1 MQKRFIVLTMLVP
14 IAAVCAS
21 SGASG
26 QVLVPPAVAHFPAFQ
41 DSTVEMSLRNAG
53 EVLANVQR
61 LLDDTTVL
69 GAANRASQRAAT
81 LSARNARE
89 VLANVQRLLDDTT
102 ILAAANRASEK
113 AATLSAQFRDLDAQ
127 QAALEE
133 RLQQTDAHLR
143 TVFQQLER
151 IQRRVD
157 EMMRQQPN

>member
-1 MQKRFIVLTMLVP
+1 MQKRFIVLTMLLP

-26 QVLVPPAVAHFPAFQ
+26 QVPVPPAGAHFPAVQ
-41 DSTVEMSLRNAG
+41 DSTVEMSL
-53 EVLANVQR
+53 
-61 LLDDTTVL
+61 
-69 GAANRASQRAAT
+69 
-81 LSARNARE
+81 RNARE

-102 ILAAANRASEK
+102 VLVAANRASER
-113 AATLSAQFRDLDAQ
+113 AATLSAQFRDLDAR

-157 EMMRQQPN
+157 EMMHQQPN

>member
-1 MQKRFIVLTMLVP
+1 MSLLPNKRLKLSP
-14 IAAVCAS
+14 P
-21 SGASG
+21 
-26 QVLVPPAVAHFPAFQ
+26 VPPAVAHFPAFQ
-41 DSTVEMSLRNAG
+41 DSTVEMSLRNAR

-69 GAANRASQRAAT
+69 AAANRASERAAT

-89 VLANVQRLLDDTT
+89 VLAHVQRLLDDNT

-133 RLQQTDAHLR
+133 RL
-143 TVFQQLER
+143 
-151 IQRRVD
+151 
-157 EMMRQQPN
+157 

>member
-26 QVLVPPAVAHFPAFQ
+26 QVPVPPAVAHFPAFQ
-41 DSTVEMSLRNAG
+41 DSTVEMSLRNAR

-69 GAANRASQRAAT
+69 VAANQ
-81 LSARNARE
+81 
-89 VLANVQRLLDDTT
+89 
-102 ILAAANRASEK
+102 ASER

-133 RLQQTDAHLR
+133 RLQRTDAHLR
-143 TVFQQLER
+143 TVFQQLQR

-157 EMMRQQPN
+157 EMVRQQPN

>member
-41 DSTVEMSLRNAG
+41 DSTVEMSLRNAR

-61 LLDDTTVL
+61 LLDDTTV
-69 GAANRASQRAAT
+69 
-81 LSARNARE
+81 
-89 VLANVQRLLDDTT
+89 
-102 ILAAANRASEK
+102 LAAANRASEK
-113 AATLSAQFRDLDAQ
+113 AATLSAQFRYLDAQ

>member
-53 EVLANVQR
+53 
-61 LLDDTTVL
+61 
-69 GAANRASQRAAT
+69 
-81 LSARNARE
+81 E

>member
-1 MQKRFIVLTMLVP
+1 MQKRFIVHTMLVP

-26 QVLVPPAVAHFPAFQ
+26 QVPVPPAVAHFPAFQ
-41 DSTVEMSLRNAG
+41 DSTVEMSLH
-53 EVLANVQR
+53 
-61 LLDDTTVL
+61 
-69 GAANRASQRAAT
+69 
-81 LSARNARE
+81 NARE

-102 ILAAANRASEK
+102 VLAAANRASER

-133 RLQQTDAHLR
+133 RLQQTDAPLR
-143 TVFQQLER
+143 TGFQQLER

>member
-21 SGASG
+21 SGARG
-26 QVLVPPAVAHFPAFQ
+26 QVPVPPAVAHFPAFQ
-41 DSTVEMSLRNAG
+41 DSTVEMSLRHAR
-53 EVLANVQR
+53 EVLTNVQR

-69 GAANRASQRAAT
+69 AATNRASQRAAT
-81 LSARNARE
+81 LSA
-89 VLANVQRLLDDTT
+89 
-102 ILAAANRASEK
+102 
-113 AATLSAQFRDLDAQ
+113 QFRELDAQ

-133 RLQQTDAHLR
+133 SLQRTDAHLR

>member
-1 MQKRFIVLTMLVP
+1 MQNRFIVLTMLVP

-26 QVLVPPAVAHFPAFQ
+26 QVPVPPAVAHFPAFQ
-41 DSTVEMSLRNAG
+41 DSTVEMSLRNARA
-53 EVLANVQR
+53 VLADVQR

-69 GAANRASQRAAT
+69 
-81 LSARNARE
+81 
-89 VLANVQRLLDDTT
+89 
-102 ILAAANRASEK
+102 AAANGASER

>member
-26 QVLVPPAVAHFPAFQ
+26 QVPVPPAVAPFPPFQ
-41 DSTVEMSLRNAG
+41 DSTVEMSL
-53 EVLANVQR
+53 
-61 LLDDTTVL
+61 
-69 GAANRASQRAAT
+69 
-81 LSARNARE
+81 RNARE

-102 ILAAANRASEK
+102 VLAAANRASER
-113 AATLSAQFRDLDAQ
+113 AATLSAQFRDLDAR

>member
-1 MQKRFIVLTMLVP
+1 MQKRFIVLTMLLP

-26 QVLVPPAVAHFPAFQ
+26 QVPVPPAVAHFPAFQ
-41 DSTVEMSLRNAG
+41 DSTVEMSLRNAR

-69 GAANRASQRAAT
+69 AA
-81 LSARNARE
+81 
-89 VLANVQRLLDDTT
+89 V
-102 ILAAANRASEK
+102 NRASER
-113 AATLSAQFRDLDAQ
+113 AATLSAQFRDLDAR

-157 EMMRQQPN
+157 EMMRHQPN

>member
-1 MQKRFIVLTMLVP
+1 MQRRFIVLTMLVP

-26 QVLVPPAVAHFPAFQ
+26 QVPVPPAVAHFPAFQ
-41 DSTVEMSLRNAG
+41 DSTVEMSLRNAR

-69 GAANRASQRAAT
+69 
-81 LSARNARE
+81 
-89 VLANVQRLLDDTT
+89 
-102 ILAAANRASEK
+102 AAANRASER
-113 AATLSAQFRDLDAQ
+113 AATLSAQFRGLDAQ
-127 QAALEE
+127 QAALVE

-157 EMMRQQPN
+157 EMMRHQPN

>member
-26 QVLVPPAVAHFPAFQ
+26 QVPVPPAVAHFPAFQ
-41 DSTVEMSLRNAG
+41 DSTVEMSLRNAR

-102 ILAAANRASEK
+102 VLAAANRASQR
-113 AATLSAQFRDLDAQ
+113 AATLSARNAREVLANVQRLLDDTTIL
-127 QAALEE
+127 AA
-133 RLQQTDAHLR
+133 
-143 TVFQQLER
+143 
-151 IQRRVD
+151 
-157 EMMRQQPN
+157 

>member
-1 MQKRFIVLTMLVP
+1 MQKRFIVLTLLVP
-14 IAAVCAS
+14 IAAVCAP

-26 QVLVPPAVAHFPAFQ
+26 QVPVPPAVAHFPAFQ
-41 DSTVEMSLRNAG
+41 DSTVEMSLRNAR

-61 LLDDTTVL
+61 LLDDTTV
-69 GAANRASQRAAT
+69 
-81 LSARNARE
+81 
-89 VLANVQRLLDDTT
+89 
-102 ILAAANRASEK
+102 LAAANRASEK
-113 AATLSAQFRDLDAQ
+113 AATLSAQFRELDAQ

-157 EMMRQQPN
+157 DFAARADR

>member
-26 QVLVPPAVAHFPAFQ
+26 QVPVPPAVAHFPAFQ
-41 DSTVEMSLRNAG
+41 DSTVEMSLRNAR

-61 LLDDTTVL
+61 LLDDTTVP
-69 GAANRASQRAAT
+69 
-81 LSARNARE
+81 
-89 VLANVQRLLDDTT
+89 V
-102 ILAAANRASEK
+102 AANRASER
-113 AATLSAQFRDLDAQ
+113 AVTLSAQFRYLDAR
-127 QAALEE
+127 QAALEA

-157 EMMRQQPN
+157 EMMRHQPN

>member
-1 MQKRFIVLTMLVP
+1 MQERFIVLTMLVP

-21 SGASG
+21 SGARG
-26 QVLVPPAVAHFPAFQ
+26 QVPVPPAVAHFPAFQ
-41 DSTVEMSLRNAG
+41 DSTVEMSLRHAR
-53 EVLANVQR
+53 EVLANVQQLLDDTTVLAAANRASERAATLSARHAREVLTNVQR

-69 GAANRASQRAAT
+69 AATNRASQRAAT
-81 LSARNARE
+81 LSA
-89 VLANVQRLLDDTT
+89 
-102 ILAAANRASEK
+102 
-113 AATLSAQFRDLDAQ
+113 QFRELDAQ

-133 RLQQTDAHLR
+133 SLQRTDAHLR

>member
-1 MQKRFIVLTMLVP
+1 
-14 IAAVCAS
+14 
-21 SGASG
+21 
-26 QVLVPPAVAHFPAFQ
+26 
-41 DSTVEMSLRNAG
+41 MSLRKAR

-69 GAANRASQRAAT
+69 
-81 LSARNARE
+81 
-89 VLANVQRLLDDTT
+89 
-102 ILAAANRASEK
+102 AAANRASEMT
-113 AATLSAQFRDLDAQ
+113 AALSAQFPDLDAQ

-151 IQRRVD
+151 IQRRLD

>member
-21 SGASG
+21 SGARG
-26 QVLVPPAVAHFPAFQ
+26 QVPVPPAVAHFPAFQ
-41 DSTVEMSLRNAG
+41 DSTVEMSLRH
-53 EVLANVQR
+53 
-61 LLDDTTVL
+61 
-69 GAANRASQRAAT
+69 
-81 LSARNARE
+81 ARE
-89 VLANVQRLLDDTT
+89 VLANVQQLLDDTT
-102 ILAAANRASEK
+102 VLAAANRASER
-113 AATLSAQFRDLDAQ
+113 AATLSAQFRDLDAR

>member
-1 MQKRFIVLTMLVP
+1 MQKRLIVLTMLVP

-26 QVLVPPAVAHFPAFQ
+26 QVPVPPAVAHFPAFQ
-41 DSTVEMSLRNAG
+41 DSTVEMSLH
-53 EVLANVQR
+53 
-61 LLDDTTVL
+61 
-69 GAANRASQRAAT
+69 
-81 LSARNARE
+81 NARE

-102 ILAAANRASEK
+102 VLAAANRASER
-113 AATLSAQFRDLDAQ
+113 AATLSARFRDLDVQ

-133 RLQQTDAHLR
+133 RLQQTDAPLR
-143 TVFQQLER
+143 TGFQQLER

>member
-1 MQKRFIVLTMLVP
+1 
-14 IAAVCAS
+14 
-21 SGASG
+21 
-26 QVLVPPAVAHFPAFQ
+26 
-41 DSTVEMSLRNAG
+41 MSLRNAR

-69 GAANRASQRAAT
+69 AAANRASERAAT

-133 RLQQTDAHLR
+133 RLQQTDAYLR